1 MIYPHLYYGSE
12 DDVINADCITS
23 RGYAARLHLGY
34 DPIVLSL
41 VCYRD
46 GQMRVGGRGQ
56 ENNDHD

>member
-46 GQMRVGGRGQ
+46 G
-56 ENNDHD
+56 